1 MRRNWPWARG
11 PRRGI
16 ARGVAV
22 FGSPGVERDAS
33 LLGGLFEDHERLAG
47 WLSAAGQTLRYDANG
62 LAVVEAS
69 IDSWHGNSD
78 VAPMLAN
85 EVGTFLGTVLVKVVD
100 GASWHVWPSG
110 HPVVRVIPKR
120 DIDVVDLAE
129 RRISSG
135 RPNLTGILLDA
146 MGH

>member
-1 MRRNWPWARG
+1 
-11 PRRGI
+11 
-16 ARGVAV
+16 
-22 FGSPGVERDAS
+22 
-33 LLGGLFEDHERLAG
+33 
-47 WLSAAGQTLRYDANG
+47 
-62 LAVVEAS
+62 
-69 IDSWHGNSD
+69 
-78 VAPMLAN
+78 MLAN
-85 EVGTFLGTVLVKVVD
+85 EVGTFLGTVD